1 MAKNAWDILE
11 TAHEGA
17 SVESETICEFYAKL
31 HDLSNQAFAFG
42 EKYSNTKLVRKVL
55 RSLLERFLIKI
66 TAIEEAKNL
75 EQLVIDEILDSLQ
88 TFEKI
93 DCKFSSFHI

>member
-11 TAHEGA
+11 TAHEGV

-75 EQLVIDEILDSLQ
+75 EQHEILDSLQ

-93 DCKFSSFHI
+93 DRKFSNFHI

>member
-17 SVESETICEFYAKL
+17 SVVKQLKMQKLTSKFEGLRIFCIWGEVFKYQTCEKGA
-31 HDLSNQAFAFG
+31 
-42 EKYSNTKLVRKVL
+42 